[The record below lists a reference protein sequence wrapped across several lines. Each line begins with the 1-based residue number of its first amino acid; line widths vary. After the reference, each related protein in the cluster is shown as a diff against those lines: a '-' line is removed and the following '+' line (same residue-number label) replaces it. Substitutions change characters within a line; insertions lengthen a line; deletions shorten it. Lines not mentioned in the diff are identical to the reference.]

1 MLIKSGIQDRNRRM
15 DENTMEAGRD
25 TDLYLALRH
34 AILRG
39 DYAFGSRLKIDE
51 IARRFGVSH
60 MPVRKALTQL
70 SGDRLVTLSRNRGA
84 SVRCVDLQTVGNIY
98 DVVIPLESLL
108 ARRAAERADDGLVTM
123 LMRVEAEFED
133 AAGRLDHATVVS
145 INQRFHEII
154 GQQSGNPDAAEIV
167 NRNQEMLRA
176 IRRSYGFD
184 ATRLP
189 GVVSDHRAMISAFR
203 ERDAE
208 SAAAIGAGHAAKA
221 RGDLIATIRRASRPT

>member
-1 MLIKSGIQDRNRRM
+1 M
-15 DENTMEAGRD
+15 DENSIEPGRD
-25 TDLYLALRH
+25 ADLYLALRQ

-98 DVVIPLESLL
+98 DIVIPLESLL
-108 ARRAAERADDGLVTM
+108 ARRTAERADDALVASLT
-123 LMRVEAEFED
+123 RVETDFED
-133 AAGRLDHATVVS
+133 AAGRLDHEAVES
-145 INQRFHEII
+145 LNQLFHEII
-154 GQQSGNPDAAEIV
+154 GRHSGNPDAADIV
-167 NRNQEMLRA
+167 DRNQEMLRA

-184 ATRLP
+184 AARLP
-189 GVVSDHRAMISAFR
+189 GVISDHRALISALR

-221 RGDLIATIRRASRPT
+221 RSDLIATIRGAGGPV

>member
-1 MLIKSGIQDRNRRM
+1 
-15 DENTMEAGRD
+15 MEAAHD
-25 TDLYLALRH
+25 ADLYLALRH

-70 SGDRLVTLSRNRGA
+70 SGDRLVTIARNRGA

-98 DVVIPLESLL
+98 DIVIPLELLL
-108 ARRAAERADDGLVTM
+108 ARRAAERADDGL
-123 LMRVEAEFED
+123 LAALLRLEAEFED
-133 AAGRLDHATVVS
+133 AAGRLDHGAVVA

-154 GQQSGNPDAAEIV
+154 GQHSDNPDAAEIV

-176 IRRSYGFD
+176 IRRMYGFD

-189 GVVSDHRAMISAFR
+189 GVISDHRALISAFR
-203 ERDAE
+203 EQDAE

-221 RGDLIATIRRASRPT
+221 RSDLIATIRDGARPT

>member
-1 MLIKSGIQDRNRRM
+1 
-15 DENTMEAGRD
+15 MEAGRD
-25 TDLYLALRH
+25 ADLYLTLRH

-70 SGDRLVTLSRNRGA
+70 SGDRLVTMAHNRGA
-84 SVRCVDLQTVGNIY
+84 SVRSVDLQTVGNLY

-108 ARRAAERADDGLVTM
+108 ARRAAERADDTM
-123 LMRVEAEFED
+123 INALMQVEAEFEA
-133 AAGRLDHATVVS
+133 AAGRLDHGAVVS
-145 INQRFHEII
+145 INQRFHQII
-154 GQQSGNPDAAEIV
+154 GEHSGNPDAADIV

-176 IRRSYGFD
+176 IRRMYGFD
-184 ATRLP
+184 AKRLP
-189 GVVSDHRAMISAFR
+189 GVISDHRALISAFR

-221 RGDLIATIRRASRPT
+221 RSDLIATVRDCTPSI

>member
-1 MLIKSGIQDRNRRM
+1 M
-15 DENTMEAGRD
+15 METGHDA
-25 TDLYLALRH
+25 DLYLALRH

-70 SGDRLVTLSRNRGA
+70 SSDRLVTIARNRGA
-84 SVRCVDLQTVGNIY
+84 SVRSVDLQTVGNIY

-108 ARRAAERADDGLVTM
+108 ARRAAERADDKLVHT
-123 LMRVEAEFED
+123 LMQVEAEFED
-133 AAGRLDHATVVS
+133 AAGRLDHDAVVS
-145 INQRFHEII
+145 INQRLHEII
-154 GQQSGNPDAAEIV
+154 GEHSGNPDAADIV
-167 NRNQEMLRA
+167 IRNQEVLRA
-176 IRRSYGFD
+176 IRRMYGFD
-184 ATRLP
+184 GARLP
-189 GVVSDHRAMISAFR
+189 GVISDHRALISAFR

-221 RGDLIATIRRASRPT
+221 RSDLIATIRDCSRPI